1 MAGTR
6 AASTHT
12 FKGALL
18 SVEPDDGDC
27 AAQPPSATIALT
39 PSAVAP
45 THLLENRF
53 FTFQSSLDYFFVKGV
68 RWSDIGATDRGA
80 KLRWRIWKSKN
91 NRFFKGFLSINSQI
105 WRLPDPPVERSVS
118 R

>member
-12 FKGALL
+12 FNGALL
-18 SVEPDDGDC
+18 SVELVDGPC

-53 FTFQSSLDYFFVKGV
+53 FTFQSSLAYFFVKGV
-68 RWSDIGATDRGA
+68 RWPEIEEPTVVQNYDAEFGKARTIAFSRGFEP
-80 KLRWRIWKSKN
+80 RI
-91 NRFFKGFLSINSQI
+91 
-105 WRLPDPPVERSVS
+105 VT
-118 R
+118 